1 MGGGLFKFK
10 DMGHQAI
17 CVEIDGVFYESLAC
31 AKRKIGH
38 HLDMI
43 KRRCLSDKFPNY
55 KIVPFRVT
63 YTEKQCLKC
72 GNIKLLKEFNNDTK
86 TKDKL
91 KAECRECNS
100 SRGKKHYQNNEEKI
114 KKQTKE
120 WRNKN
125 PETKNKIAREWVSK
139 KRGEDLMFRLNE
151 IMSCA
156 IRRSLKGM
164 KNGAPLETL
173 VDYDCEKLIKHFE
186 SLFTEGMSWDNYGSG
201 KYEWSIDHIIAKS
214 KFNITS
220 VECQE
225 FKDCWS
231 LDNLQPLW
239 HTRNMEK
246 GDRPMHPKYLI
257 KPF

>member
-1 MGGGLFKFK
+1 
-10 DMGHQAI
+10 MGHQAI
-17 CVEIDGVFYESLAC
+17 SVEIDGMFYESLAC
-31 AKRKIGH
+31 ARRKIGH

-55 KIVPFRVT
+55 KIVPFRIT
-63 YTEKQCLKC
+63 YTKKKC
-72 GNIKLLKEFNNDTK
+72 TWCGKVKLLKEFNMLSVSKDGLQFLCRKCQSDYSK
-86 TKDKL
+86 T
-91 KAECRECNS
+91 
-100 SRGKKHYQNNEEKI
+100 HYQNNKEKI

-125 PETKNKIAREWVSK
+125 PETKSKIDREWMRK
-139 KRGEDLMFRLNE
+139 KRKEDLMFRLNE

-156 IRRSLKGM
+156 IRRSLK
-164 KNGAPLETL
+164 NGKGGKLLKKL
-173 VDYDCEKLIKHFE
+173 VDYTPEELVIHLE
-186 SLFTEGMSWDNYGSG
+186 SLFTEGMSWDNYGHG
-201 KYEWSIDHIIAKS
+201 KYMWNIDHIIAKS
-214 KFNITS
+214 KFNVTS
-220 VECQE
+220 TECQE

-246 GDRPMHPKYLI
+246 GNRPMHPKYLI